1 MNQILDTYN
10 QITGSFGNPISA
22 LLIIILGWLVAKL
35 VRSLINKISDKS
47 GLNKTLSNSKIS
59 FGDLISKLVYY
70 LIMIF
75 VFMIAL
81 DKLGMTSVLEP
92 IKGLLNGF
100 TQFIPNIVG
109 AGLVGYIGYMLAT
122 IVSELIG
129 LSGGTIQKFAPKLN
143 LPENI
148 NIVTILKK
156 VVFIFIFIPLL
167 IAALNI
173 LNVDSISQPAT
184 NMLEIFFAAIP
195 KILVATLI
203 LIIFVI
209 GGKFLS
215 NLIKDLLDSLNLN
228 EILKSANLDSFTGK
242 TNVEKL
248 IANIVYAFIVLFG
261 VMTAID
267 KLEFSKLS
275 EIMNTVLN
283 LAGNI
288 LFGLLI
294 LAIGNWIA
302 TIASKNFMKSDNK
315 FVGSIV
321 RVAILAV
328 FLAIGLGKMGIADD
342 IINLAFGITLGAVA
356 LTVVLSFGLGGREA
370 GGKQMEK
377 ILNKFSNNTNH
388 NTTDVAKKE

>member
-1 MNQILDTYN
+1 MNQILNTYN
-10 QITGSFGNPISA
+10 QITGSFGKPISA

-35 VRSLINKISDKS
+35 IKTLVKKISNSS
-47 GLNKTLSNSKIS
+47 GLNKTLSSSKIS
-59 FGDLISKLVYY
+59 FGDVISKLVYF

-75 VFMIAL
+75 VFMLAL
-81 DKLGMTSVLEP
+81 DKLGMTNVLEP
-92 IKGLLNGF
+92 VKELLNGF

-109 AGLVGYIGYMLAT
+109 AGLVAYIGYMLAT

-129 LSGGTIQKFAPKLN
+129 LSGGTIQKFTPKLN

-148 NIVTILKK
+148 NLVTILKK

-173 LNVDSISQPAT
+173 LNIDSVSVPAT
-184 NMLEIFFAAIP
+184 NMLQSFFAAIP

-203 LIIFVI
+203 LIIFIV

-215 NLIKDLLDSLNLN
+215 NLIKDLLDSLNIN
-228 EILKSANLDSFTGK
+228 EILKSANLDSITGK

-248 IANIVYAFIVLFG
+248 ISNIVYAFIVLFG
-261 VMTAID
+261 LMTAID
-267 KLEFSKLS
+267 KLEFTKLS
-275 EIMNTVLN
+275 EIMNTIVN

-288 LFGLLI
+288 LFGLVI

-302 TIASKNFMKSDNK
+302 SIASKNFMKSDDNK
-315 FVGSIV
+315 FVGGIIK
-321 RVAILAV
+321 VAILTI
-328 FLAIGLGKMGIADD
+328 FLAIGLRKMGIADD

-356 LTVVLSFGLGGREA
+356 LTIVLSFGLGGREA
-370 GGKQMEK
+370 AGKQMEK
-377 ILNKFSNNTNH
+377 ILNKFN
-388 NTTDVAKKE
+388 KK